1 MDAQGWN
8 ERYVKSERVFSAEPN
23 PLVAELA
30 GPLPPGRALDLA
42 AGEGRHALWLAQRG
56 WQVTAVDFSEVGLD
70 KGRRAAE
77 ADGLAVEWVLADVR
91 SYRPATAFD
100 LVLMSFYHPDF
111 SERPRVFSTAAGA
124 VAPGG
129 HLLVVGRHLNDLG
142 RDGGRGPRDSA
153 RRYTPEQLAG
163 AFPGIEL
170 TRCEPRTRLI
180 EGDDGPIE
188 ITDVVA
194 FGVSVR
200 RAHPGEV
207 AVEGQR

>member
-8 ERYVKSERVFSAEPN
+8 GRYAKSERVFSADPN

-30 GPLPPGRALDLA
+30 GPLPPGRARDRA
-42 AGEGRHALWLAQRG
+42 AGEGRHALWLAHRG
-56 WQVTAVDFSEVGLD
+56 WQVTAADFSEVGLD
-70 KGRRAAE
+70 RGRRAAE

-100 LVLMSFYHPDF
+100 LVLMTFYHPDF
-111 SERPRVFSTAAGA
+111 SERPRVLSTAADA

-129 HLLVVGRHLNDLG
+129 HLLVVGRHLDDLA
-142 RDGGRGPRDSA
+142 RNGGRPRDSA

-200 RAHPGEV
+200 RAPAGEV
-207 AVEGQR
+207 AVEGKQ